1 LDLPAAISSVS
12 GRHALN
18 IKEVKNVSVT
28 VVSVIQKTGAD
39 FNSFF
44 IDRKLKK
51 PEMIPRQ
58 RGATRGGFT
67 LGSF

>member
-28 VVSVIQKTGAD
+28 VVRVIHKTGAD
-39 FNSFF
+39 FNNFF
-44 IDRKLKK
+44 IGKKLKK
-51 PEMIPRQ
+51 LEIILRQ
-58 RGATRGGFT
+58 RGATRGGFAF
-67 LGSF
+67 GSF

>member
-28 VVSVIQKTGAD
+28 VVRVIHKTGAD
-39 FNSFF
+39 FNNFF
-44 IDRKLKK
+44 IDRNFKK
-51 PEMIPRQ
+51 SEMMPHQ
-58 RGATRGGFT
+58 RGATRGGFAF
-67 LGSF
+67 GSF